1 MGANL
6 PGQSVSSCGQPSQ
19 VASWGSHSAGMRK
32 PRARGVSDCRDC
44 FIGSEEFN
52 TGGTEDSE
60 SARKGA
66 LFFAEPA
73 IEDGLIGVDAAIAQE
88 GPVPA
93 RFLALCRVAFNDED
107 FLFVMGSLG
116 DNLTKRIGHKGI
128 SPEFQARVAIFGLAF
143 ETDAVDDSSVHA
155 VGDGV
160 TTLNRAPGI
169 QLRSAKLRLLVR
181 MPADAGRVE
190 DDLRASE
197 RGEAR
202 AFGIPLVPADLYT
215 D

>member
-1 MGANL
+1 MG
-6 PGQSVSSCGQPSQ
+6 PK
-19 VASWGSHSAGMRK
+19 GM
-32 PRARGVSDCRDC
+32 
-44 FIGSEEFN
+44 
-52 TGGTEDSE
+52 
-60 SARKGA
+60 
-66 LFFAEPA
+66 
-73 IEDGLIGVDAAIAQE
+73 
-88 GPVPA
+88 
-93 RFLALCRVAFNDED
+93 
-107 FLFVMGSLG
+107 
-116 DNLTKRIGHKGI
+116 
-128 SPEFQARVAIFGLAF
+128 SPKFQARVAIFGLAF
-143 ETDAVDDSSVHA
+143 ETDGVDDSSVHA

-215 D
+215 DAGVLGVEIREPEVAGGEIKFFVIQRIVGDVH